1 MKNVIINIVFLFL
14 LIVLPAIPGYLNL
27 YNQIS
32 NPKVKLC
39 LENGTTER
47 INILKGD
54 LDFLEIIFSKA
65 LENNSDNKDLPSPQ
79 ETKNTINPYVYTSSL
94 KIDVV
99 IQQILVDKLLYSKN
113 NDLSSIYL
121 QIPSPPPKYFS

>member
-39 LENGTTER
+39 LENGTTES

-54 LDFLEIIFSKA
+54 LDYLEVILSKA

-79 ETKNTINPYVYTSSL
+79 ETKNNLNLFVYTSSL
-94 KIDVV
+94 KIDVL

-121 QIPSPPPKYFS
+121 KIPSPPPKYFS